1 LNEQLNQLKLQY
13 SNLEKDKSE
22 LGNRI
27 NNFNETV
34 NQLTQQ
40 INAQIAIN
48 YDKDKKIQV
57 LNDLVQYEKDRNVS
71 LI

>member
-1 LNEQLNQLKLQY
+1 MNEQLNQLKLQY